1 VTSVAAATQS
11 ADHETVEELVRAQL
25 SAALGGRRGML
36 EGAIP
41 TIAFTLTWV
50 LAHDLRLALTVSL
63 ALAVAALLLR
73 VVQRQPTRF
82 VLNALIG
89 IGIGAFIASRT
100 GEAKDVFLPGILTN
114 AGYAVAMLASVVLR
128 WPLMGF
134 LLGSVTGDPTSW
146 REDAGIVRLCSRLT
160 LVLAVPCV
168 LRVLVQLPL
177 YLAGCLQGG
186 PGLAAPGG
194 CARGDGVGA
203 EPRPDAVRRDRDH
216 PSAGDL
222 RLLSPLGSVEP
233 DRWIRTVGRAW
244 PG

>member
-1 VTSVAAATQS
+1 VTSVAAATHP

-177 YLAGCLQGG
+177 YLADETAWLGASKVALGWPLQVVA
-186 PGLAAPGG
+186 L
-194 CARGDGVGA
+194 GA
-203 EPRPDAVRRDRDH
+203 MVWVLNRDQT
-216 PSAGDL
+216 PFAGTVTTPPPAT
-222 RLLSPLGSVEP
+222 SGS
-233 DRWIRTVGRAW
+233 
-244 PG
+244 

>member
-1 VTSVAAATQS
+1 MTSAAAATHS
-11 ADHETVEELVRAQL
+11 SGHRTVEELVRAQL
-25 SAALGGRRGML
+25 SEALGGRRGML
-36 EGAIP
+36 EGAVP

-50 LAHDLRLALTVSL
+50 LARDLRLALVISL
-63 ALAVAALLLR
+63 SLAVAALLLR

-89 IGIGAFIASRT
+89 IGIGAAIASRT

-114 AGYAVAMLASVVLR
+114 AGYAVAMLASVVMR

-146 REDAGIVRLCSRLT
+146 RQDAGVVRLCSRLT

-177 YLAGCLQGG
+177 YLADETAWLGASKVALGWPLQVAA
-186 PGLAAPGG
+186 LAAMVWVLNRDETPF
-194 CARGDGVGA
+194 ASAVTTS
-203 EPRPDAVRRDRDH
+203 PRA
-216 PSAGDL
+216 A
-222 RLLSPLGSVEP
+222 
-233 DRWIRTVGRAW
+233 
-244 PG
+244 

>member
-1 VTSVAAATQS
+1 
-11 ADHETVEELVRAQL
+11 
-25 SAALGGRRGML
+25 ML
-36 EGAIP
+36 EGAVP

-50 LAHDLRLALTVSL
+50 LARDLRLALVISL
-63 ALAVAALLLR
+63 SLAVAALLLR

-89 IGIGAFIASRT
+89 IGIGAVIASRT

-114 AGYAVAMLASVVLR
+114 AGYAVAMLASVVMR

-146 REDAGIVRLCSRLT
+146 RQDAGVVRLCSRLT

-177 YLAGCLQGG
+177 YLADETAWLGASKVALGWPLQVAA
-186 PGLAAPGG
+186 LAAMVWVLNRDETPL
-194 CARGDGVGA
+194 ASVVTTS
-203 EPRPDAVRRDRDH
+203 PRA
-216 PSAGDL
+216 S
-222 RLLSPLGSVEP
+222 
-233 DRWIRTVGRAW
+233 
-244 PG
+244 